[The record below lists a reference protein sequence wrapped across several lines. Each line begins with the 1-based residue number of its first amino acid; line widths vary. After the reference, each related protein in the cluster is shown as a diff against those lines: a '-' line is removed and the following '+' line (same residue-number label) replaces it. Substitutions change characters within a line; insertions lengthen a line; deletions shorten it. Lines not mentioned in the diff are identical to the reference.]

1 MLATTEVYCIAH
13 LYKKIEGGRKRN
25 GPQTGRI
32 EEVEK
37 NASSSCAWRLQKHP
51 TMSNDTTAA
60 AAAAAKSTPRLFM
73 HVQYKVPGF
82 TDDGGS
88 SAEEQTQKQA
98 IVTTTD
104 QSFDVSKCPAAIVG
118 LHPSTEPVKPNPGDY
133 SYSGMHDHGP
143 LPPPK
148 EGGQFAQ
155 IIGFVNAAKN
165 ASDAYLSGV
174 IEKEKAD
181 VPLATSDSMK
191 QHNKRKKLQ

>member
-1 MLATTEVYCIAH
+1 MST
-13 LYKKIEGGRKRN
+13 
-25 GPQTGRI
+25 
-32 EEVEK
+32 
-37 NASSSCAWRLQKHP
+37 
-51 TMSNDTTAA
+51 SNDTTAA
-60 AAAAAKSTPRLFM
+60 AAAADAAAKSTPRLFM

-82 TDDGGS
+82 IDDGGS
-88 SAEEQTQKQA
+88 SSAEQA
-98 IVTTTD
+98 IVTTTN
-104 QSFDVSKCPAAIVG
+104 QSFDASNCPAAIVG
-118 LHPSTEPVKPNPGDY
+118 LHPSVEPVKPNPGDY

-181 VPLATSDSMK
+181 APLVTSDSMK
-191 QHNKRKKLQ
+191 QQNKRKKIQ

>member
-1 MLATTEVYCIAH
+1 MAIVVEVVLHCSTQ
-13 LYKKIEGGRKRN
+13 KIKRRTDHR
-25 GPQTGRI
+25 QTNSASLHR
-32 EEVEK
+32 
-37 NASSSCAWRLQKHP
+37 ASSQKQ
-51 TMSNDTTAA
+51 TTASMSTSNDTTVAA
-60 AAAAAKSTPRLFM
+60 AAAAVAESTPRLFM
-73 HVQYKVPGF
+73 HVQYKVPSF

-88 SAEEQTQKQA
+88 SSAEEQNQKQA
-98 IVTTTD
+98 IVVTTTK
-104 QSFDVSKCPAAIVG
+104 QSFDASNCQAAIVG
-118 LHPSTEPVKPNPGDY
+118 LHPSVEPVKPDPGDY
-133 SYSGMHDHGP
+133 SYSGMHDHGQ

-181 VPLATSDSMK
+181 VPLVTSDSMK